1 MAENAGKRRTEA
13 VGEAG
18 GAMGEAGMGRG
29 AVEAVWRRSQRRG
42 AKHGAQE
49 VRLGEPDGQRWG
61 QVHVQVGR
69 EHGMTLRSG
78 KRCRMIDD
86 VDVACKHGHGAFL
99 MDGEQRDV
107 CVEPWR
113 DK

>member
-1 MAENAGKRRTEA
+1 
-13 VGEAG
+13 
-18 GAMGEAGMGRG
+18 MG
-29 AVEAVWRRSQRRG
+29 
-42 AKHGAQE
+42 
-49 VRLGEPDGQRWG
+49 
-61 QVHVQVGR
+61 
-69 EHGMTLRSG
+69 HGMTLRSG

-99 MDGEQRDV
+99 VDGEQRDV